1 MHASAGENGYFL
13 VWIHTNTQD
22 HEEALAHA
30 LAENNRLRNEF
41 AHAVREHEGLQLEEA
56 AARDRRHAEAQELSA
71 NYQVLMRHLC
81 C

>member
-1 MHASAGENGYFL
+1 MHAYACKNEHVL
-13 VWIHTNTQD
+13 ILIPTNTQD

-30 LAENNRLRNEF
+30 LADNNRLRNEF